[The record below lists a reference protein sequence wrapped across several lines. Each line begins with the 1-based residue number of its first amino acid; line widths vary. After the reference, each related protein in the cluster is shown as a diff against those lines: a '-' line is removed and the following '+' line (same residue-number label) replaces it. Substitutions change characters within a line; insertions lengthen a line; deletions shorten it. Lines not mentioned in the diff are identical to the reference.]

1 MKPLPIS
8 RSLLKS
14 LPFNMRWHG
23 VLKIVAFG
31 SVLIAASIL
40 SDFIAEQLQFELRPG
55 NEDSV
60 HRLIM
65 MSTFIYGVLIAIPF
79 VPGVEIGLGL
89 IAMLGPPIVFLVYV
103 TTVAGLTL
111 SFAVGHLVP
120 TKMLAGLLR
129 NVRAHR
135 VSQLVQDIGH
145 MTRQGRLAFLIAVAP
160 NRIVPF
166 LLCNRYFALAIA
178 INLPG
183 NFLIGGGGGIAM
195 MAGAS
200 GLFSFP
206 GFVFAI
212 ALAVSPI
219 PLSVVLFGSKF

>member
-1 MKPLPIS
+1 MG
-8 RSLLKS
+8 
-14 LPFNMRWHG
+14 LPFNIGWQG
-23 VLKIVAFG
+23 VFKIVALG
-31 SVLIAASIL
+31 SVILVANIL

-60 HRLIM
+60 HRMIM
-65 MSTFIYGVLIAIPF
+65 MSAFIYGVLIAIPF

-111 SFAVGHLVP
+111 SYAVGHLVP
-120 TKMLAGLLR
+120 KKVLAGLLR
-129 NVRAHR
+129 NMRAHSASR
-135 VSQLVQDIGH
+135 LVQDIGH
-145 MTRQGRLAFLIAVAP
+145 MTRPERLAFLVAKAP

-166 LLCNRYFALAIA
+166 LLRNRYFALVIA

-219 PLSVVLFGSKF
+219 PLSVVLFSSEFYRICSSVL